1 MRELRGLPKKT
12 KILCTVG
19 PSSFSAEMLQKMFKA
34 GMNGVRINT
43 AYGDFEQYESVIENV
58 QKIADIPVVFDI
70 KGPEIRIRANQK
82 RVVSRGETIEVGF
95 GNEEVSFN
103 HDTIKWMLTML
114 CTSTTVR

>member
-58 QKIADIPVVFDI
+58 RRIGKNMGDIWWIEQNGVAEKTWGEVKI
-70 KGPEIRIRANQK
+70 
-82 RVVSRGETIEVGF
+82 
-95 GNEEVSFN
+95 
-103 HDTIKWMLTML
+103 
-114 CTSTTVR
+114 